1 LELTDNLNIKDFKPL
16 ITPMKLKE
24 EFAETEQV
32 AQVVAGARNA
42 IQAILV
48 NRDERRIV
56 IAGPCSLHDC
66 KATLEYGQ
74 RLRKLQDE
82 VNDKILIIMR
92 AYFEKPRTTLG
103 WKGMIYDPRLDN
115 SYDIEEG
122 LRQGRGLLLEI
133 AKMGLPAAT
142 EFLDPIVPQY
152 LADLVSWAAI
162 GARTSESQIHRQM
175 ASGLSMPVGFKN
187 SMEGNL
193 TPAIDAIKA
202 ASSDHSFMGI
212 DRNGQVVIAETRGN
226 KYCHL
231 VMRGGSGCSNYGSEY
246 VAFAEVLLYK
256 AGIPT
261 GVIIDCSHANSQKDY
276 KRQRLALLDV
286 AEQMRQGNRLIAG
299 VMLESFL
306 KEGRQPFDKPENLK
320 YGISLTDSCIGWEE
334 TEEMIRYLSRL

>member
-1 LELTDNLNIKDFKPL
+1 
-16 ITPMKLKE
+16 
-24 EFAETEQV
+24 
-32 AQVVAGARNA
+32 
-42 IQAILV
+42 
-48 NRDERRIV
+48 
-56 IAGPCSLHDC
+56 
-66 KATLEYGQ
+66 
-74 RLRKLQDE
+74 
-82 VNDKILIIMR
+82 
-92 AYFEKPRTTLG
+92 
-103 WKGMIYDPRLDN
+103 
-115 SYDIEEG
+115 
-122 LRQGRGLLLEI
+122 
-133 AKMGLPAAT
+133 
-142 EFLDPIVPQY
+142 
-152 LADLVSWAAI
+152 
-162 GARTSESQIHRQM
+162 M

-246 VAFAEVLLYK
+246 VAFAKVLLCK

-306 KEGRQPFDKPENLK
+306 KEGRQSLDKPENLK

-334 TEEMIRYLSRL
+334 TEEMIRYLSKL